1 VNVQVSEGVDGRRTR
16 VLGRLAAISLPKR
29 RSTTSELAARIAEL
43 EEHMR
48 RVLLIV
54 GAAGTMLSEVRRDD
68 EGQGR

>member
-1 VNVQVSEGVDGRRTR
+1 MPERT
-16 VLGRLAAISLPKR
+16 
-29 RSTTSELAARIAEL
+29 STLEARIAVL

-68 EGQGR
+68 EGQNR

>member
-1 VNVQVSEGVDGRRTR
+1 MANTIPPD
-16 VLGRLAAISLPKR
+16 A
-29 RSTTSELAARIAEL
+29 LAARIAVL

-68 EGQGR
+68 EGDE